1 MQLIIAIIKPARLP
15 EVRDA
20 LHEAGCKGLTVT
32 EVKGFGQQKGLDELY
47 RGATYRAEF
56 LPKLRLDIA
65 VQQEQT
71 EKVVEAIRNS
81 AHTGKTGDGKI
92 FVINLESAVRIRT
105 GETDELAI

>member
-20 LHEAGCKGLTVT
+20 LHAVGCNGLTVS

-65 VQQEQT
+65 VHQSQT
-71 EKVVEAIRNS
+71 TEVVEAIRKA

-92 FVINLESAVRIRT
+92 FVLNLEHAVRIRT
-105 GETDELAI
+105 AETDEQAI